1 MPGPLQRAGRGRPA
15 AEDMITEKLSFP
27 GALGHDLSA
36 RLDRSEDPI
45 RAFALFAHCFTC
57 SKDLKAATRISRSL
71 VQRGIAV
78 LRFDFTGL
86 GQSEGEFAET
96 NFTSNL
102 GDLEAAVEYLR
113 LAYQAPQLLIGHSL
127 GGAAVLTMASKV
139 PECRGVVTLGAPSD
153 TRHLRDT
160 LLSAAPELGDDRE
173 EVEVTLAGRPFLI
186 QRQFLDDLEDQKV
199 LKATQSLGRPLLVM
213 HSPVDAVV
221 DIDHARRIYEAAKH
235 PRSFISLDDAD
246 HLLIDKPAD
255 AEYAAEVIAAWA
267 GRYIQP
273 DESSGADRVEKAVAL
288 TLAEGEVSVSGQGGL
303 RQSIRAGG
311 HVLVADEPER
321 LGGGDEGPNPYDLLL
336 AALGACTN
344 MTLRMYA
351 WRKKWPLAGVD
362 SVLRHRKIHAQDCEE
377 CESEDGRIDVIEREL
392 TLSGDL
398 SEQQAERL
406 MEIADRCPVHR
417 TLTSETVIRSR
428 RT

>member
-1 MPGPLQRAGRGRPA
+1 
-15 AEDMITEKLSFP
+15 MITEKLSFP

-36 RLDRSEDPI
+36 RLDRPEDSV

-71 VQRGIAV
+71 VERGIAV

-86 GQSEGEFAET
+86 GQSKGEFAET

-102 GDLEAAVEYLR
+102 GDLEAAVDYLR
-113 LAYQAPQLLIGHSL
+113 LAHQAPQLLIGHSL

-153 TRHLRDT
+153 TRHLRET
-160 LLSAAPELGDDRE
+160 LLVAAPELGDDRE
-173 EVEVTLAGRPFLI
+173 EVEVTLAGRPFQI

-199 LKATQSLGRPLLVM
+199 LKAVQSLGRPILVM
-213 HSPVDAVV
+213 HSPIDDVV

-246 HLLIDKPAD
+246 HLLIAKPAD
-255 AEYAAEVIAAWA
+255 AEYAAGVIAAWA
-267 GRYIQP
+267 GRYIEP
-273 DESSGADRVEKAVAL
+273 DEQSTADEDRVEKAVAL
-288 TLAEGEVSVSGQGGL
+288 ALEEGEVSVSGQAGL

-351 WRKKWPLAGVD
+351 NRKNWPLAGVD
-362 SVLRHRKIHAQDCEE
+362 SILRHRKIHAQDCAE
-377 CESEDGRIDVIEREL
+377 CETEDGRVDVIEREL

-398 SEQQAERL
+398 SESQIERL

-428 RT
+428 RS